1 MARYKKFIILENRR
15 NCELDIRL
23 GYPIYHA
30 DLIENTDKREGWY
43 CIGGGFWDI
52 NFETKEI
59 CLYGSSS
66 DFGTAPKQKIE
77 ESLKS
82 MNGHKWWQFGWICE
96 QIFGLEHPDVDYD
109 HLDKEFKFT
118 INY

>member
-1 MARYKKFIILENRR
+1 MTRYKKFIILENRR

-30 DLIENTDKREGWY
+30 DLIEKTDKREGWN

-59 CLYGSSS
+59 YLYGSSS

-82 MNGHKWWQFGWICE
+82 MNGHKWWQLGWICE
-96 QIFGLEHPDVDYD
+96 QIFGKEHPDVDYD
-109 HLDKEFKFT
+109 HLDDEFKFV

>member
-30 DLIENTDKREGWY
+30 DLIENTDKREGWK

-59 CLYGSSS
+59 YLYGSSS

-82 MNGHKWWQFGWICE
+82 MNDHKWWQFGWICE
-96 QIFGLEHPDVDYD
+96 QIFGLEHPDIDYD
-109 HLDKEFKFT
+109 YLDKEFKFI

>member
-1 MARYKKFIILENRR
+1 MTRYKKFIILENKQ

-30 DLIENTDKREGWY
+30 DLIENADKREGWH

-59 CLYGSSS
+59 YLYGSSS
-66 DFGTAPKQKIE
+66 DFGTAPKQKSE
-77 ESLKS
+77 VSLKS
-82 MNGHKWWQFGWICE
+82 RNDDKGWQFGWICE
-96 QIFGLEHPDVDYD
+96 QIFGLEHPDVDYEY
-109 HLDKEFKFT
+109 LYNEFKFV

>member
-1 MARYKKFIILENRR
+1 MARYKKFIILENWRTGK
-15 NCELDIRL
+15 LDIRL

-30 DLIENTDKREGWY
+30 DLIENADNKEGWK
-43 CIGGGFWDI
+43 CIGGGFWDM

-59 CLYGSSS
+59 YLYGSSS

-82 MNGHKWWQFGWICE
+82 MNGHKWWQLGWVCE
-96 QIFGLEHPDVDYD
+96 QIFGKEHPDVDYD
-109 HLDKEFKFT
+109 HLDNEFKFV

>member
-1 MARYKKFIILENRR
+1 MARYKKFIILENWRT
-15 NCELDIRL
+15 NKLDIRF

-30 DLIENTDKREGWY
+30 DLIENTDNKEGWK
-43 CIGGGFWDI
+43 CIGGGFWDM

-59 CLYGSSS
+59 YLYGSSS

-82 MNGHKWWQFGWICE
+82 MNSHKWWQFGWICE
-96 QIFGLEHPDVDYD
+96 QIFGKEYPDVDYD
-109 HLDKEFKFT
+109 HLDNEFKFV

>member
-30 DLIENTDKREGWY
+30 DLIENMDKREGWN

-52 NFETKEI
+52 
-59 CLYGSSS
+59 
-66 DFGTAPKQKIE
+66 GTPPKQKIE

-82 MNGHKWWQFGWICE
+82 MNDHKWWQFGWICE

-109 HLDKEFKFT
+109 NMDKEFKFT